1 MKARPFAACS
11 VLFALTAVW
20 AAAAPA
26 DQWIAKARAYIGTER
41 ALDAV
46 RSLHITG
53 TLENETGAKVPV
65 DIICQKP
72 DQRLIKMTFE
82 KAVKITALDDYDG
95 WEQTRDSTNPT
106 NWQLKLMDSSQ
117 IKRIRADNAETLNF
131 FKGIE
136 QHGGKVEF
144 LGDAK
149 TDGRDTVKLAY
160 NYGPGIVFYRY
171 IDKATGKQ
179 LLVETES
186 GVTIREEGEMIVNG
200 VRFSK
205 RIINRNADGKTNT
218 LTIDTLTLNEV
229 FPENLFAV
237 PSLIAK

>member
-1 MKARPFAACS
+1 MKVR
-11 VLFALTAVW
+11 LFAFLSLLLANFTVG

-26 DQWIAKARAYIGTER
+26 DQWIAKARAFVGSES

-46 RSLHITG
+46 RTLHIVG

-65 DIICQKP
+65 DIICEKP
-72 DQRLIKMTFE
+72 AQRLIKLTFE
-82 KAVKITALDDYDG
+82 KVIKLTALDGYDG
-95 WEQTRDSTNPT
+95 WEETRDLTNPS

-131 FKGIE
+131 FRGIE
-136 QHGGKVEF
+136 QFGGKIEF

-149 TDGRDTVKLAY
+149 VEGKDTVKLAY
-160 NYGPGIVFYRY
+160 NYGPGIIFYRY
-171 IDKATGKQ
+171 IEKATGRQ
-179 LLVETES
+179 VLVETES
-186 GVTIREEGEMIVNG
+186 GVTIHEEGEMIVKG

-218 LTIDTLTLNEV
+218 LTIDSLTINDS
-229 FPENLFAV
+229 FPRSIYAV
-237 PSLIAK
+237 PSLITK